1 MLESKVK
8 SLVALGIALENAVQM
23 AVEEIPAALVGQVGR
38 LVVDLVFHRE
48 V

>member
-23 AVEEIPAALVGQVGR
+23 AVEEIPAALVVR
-38 LVVDLVFHRE
+38 LVADLVFHRE